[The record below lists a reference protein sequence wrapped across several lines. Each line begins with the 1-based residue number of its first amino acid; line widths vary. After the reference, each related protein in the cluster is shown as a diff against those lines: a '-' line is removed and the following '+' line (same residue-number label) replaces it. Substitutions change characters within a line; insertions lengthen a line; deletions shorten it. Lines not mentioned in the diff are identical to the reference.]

1 MVRYDDLM
9 SWLQGKGVLTTST
22 LIVIIIVV
30 VETHELVI
38 FGYHLLRLFLGG
50 SSFTSKHLGVLVI
63 VPS

>member
-9 SWLQGKGVLTTST
+9 SWLQRKGVLTTST

-30 VETHELVI
+30 IETHELVI
-38 FGYHLLRLFLGG
+38 FGDHLLGLFLSG
-50 SSFTSKHLGVLVI
+50 SSFPSKHFGVLVI